1 MAGQVVVIGGGLV
14 GVETAQHIAVHNQ
27 TVTIVEMQS
36 ELATDM
42 EGGARHFMLESLKA
56 NDVASRTD
64 STVVE
69 IRDNSVVIETGGER
83 QEIPADQVIVAVG
96 SKSNT
101 QLLEEIGDRIP
112 TIVLGDA
119 MLVGKA
125 LEGINNAYAQAL
137 TI

>member
-1 MAGQVVVIGGGLV
+1 
-14 GVETAQHIAVHNQ
+14 
-27 TVTIVEMQS
+27 
-36 ELATDM
+36 
-42 EGGARHFMLESLKA
+42 MLESLKA